1 MGVELDLQYP
11 FSWDVTMWFKKRTS
25 YGVYIHIYTII
36 PYIYMTIHYHT
47 LYGVFF
53 LDLQS
58 RQYSWGLNP
67 LGDQIAVN
75 PLPP

>member
-47 LYGVFF
+47 LYGGVF
-53 LDLQS
+53 S
-58 RQYSWGLNP
+58 R
-67 LGDQIAVN
+67 
-75 PLPP
+75 PPISPILMGTQPTW